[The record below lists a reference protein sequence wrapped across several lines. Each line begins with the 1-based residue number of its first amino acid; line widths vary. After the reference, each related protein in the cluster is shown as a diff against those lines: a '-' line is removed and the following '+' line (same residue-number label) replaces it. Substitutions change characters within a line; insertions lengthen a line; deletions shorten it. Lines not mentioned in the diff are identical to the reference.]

1 MYFAIPCLYR
11 DNDTQDYREGL
22 IVDFSDHPQ
31 YKNGTCA
38 IIIDMETGVIGFT
51 EMKGTNIIIKKEF
64 RQNPFY
70 PYEKP
75 EPLTLMRK
83 YDASASDFA
92 DEAVYGSS
100 SSDNTDEK

>member
-11 DNDTQDYREGL
+11 DNETQDYREGL

-51 EMKGTNIIIKKEF
+51 EMRGTNIIIKKEF

-75 EPLTLMRK
+75 EPLRLLK
-83 YDASASDFA
+83 GYDSSASYFA
-92 DEAVYGSS
+92 DDDTPEPSS
-100 SSDNTDEK
+100 TNIDEN